1 VNVRLLI
8 DSVVRQTMV
17 LVAELATSGG
27 LRAPLSHVAG
37 QAFLEL
43 ARELENQGVGK
54 KVSADMFGM
63 ALRTYQRRTQRLSQS
78 LTDRG
83 RSLWEATLEFIEQG
97 GVVQRDDI
105 LKRFRHDDEPSLRG
119 VLRDLTDSGLVFSSG
134 SGSSLAFR
142 AATKDEVRSLRRGG
156 DSLGLEAFV
165 WSSIYR
171 AGDVSADELAAR
183 TSLSLAELSPIVD
196 SLVASG
202 KVERVAQGDA
212 ERLRSASLVLGFDD
226 PAGWESSVLDH
237 FSALVQ
243 TVIRKLSVD
252 QRAKQSDELGGS
264 TYHFELWRGHPF
276 ESEVLGELARFRE
289 RMSALRGKLDEYNR
303 AQPGQKPKLR
313 VVAYYG
319 QSTVEED
326 DEDGTSSDVG

>member
-1 VNVRLLI
+1 MNVRLLI

-78 LTDRG
+78 QTDRG
-83 RSLWEATLEFIEQG
+83 RSLWEATLEFIEQS
-97 GVVQRDDI
+97 GVVRRDEI
-105 LKRFRHDDEPSLRG
+105 LRRFRHDDEASLRG

-134 SGSSLAFR
+134 AGSSVAFR
-142 AATKDEVRSLRRGG
+142 AATKDEVSTLRRGG

-165 WSSIYR
+165 WSTIYR
-171 AGDVSADELAAR
+171 EGDLTLDELAQR
-183 TSLSLAELSPIVD
+183 TSLGASELAAVVENLI
-196 SLVASG
+196 ASG
-202 KVERVAQGDA
+202 KVERHGDPA
-212 ERLRSASLVLGFDD
+212 RLRSSQLVLGFDD

-237 FSALVQ
+237 FTALVQ
-243 TVIRKLSVD
+243 TVVRKLSLD
-252 QRAKQSDELGGS
+252 QRATRGDEIGGS

-276 ESEVLGELARFRE
+276 ESEVLGELSRFRE
-289 RMSALRGKLDEYNR
+289 RMSALRSKLDDYNR
-303 AQPGQKPKLR
+303 SQRGEQRKLQ

-319 QSTVEED
+319 QSTVEEEDD
-326 DEDGTSSDVG
+326 DEGTSSDVG

>member
-1 VNVRLLI
+1 
-8 DSVVRQTMV
+8 MV

-78 LTDRG
+78 RTDRG
-83 RSLWEATLEFIEQG
+83 RSLWEATLDFIEQS
-97 GVVQRDDI
+97 GVVRRDDI
-105 LKRFRHDDEPSLRG
+105 LKRFRHDDEQSLRG

-134 SGSSLAFR
+134 SGSALAFR
-142 AATKDEVRSLRRGG
+142 AATKDEVKTLRRSG
-156 DSLGLEAFV
+156 DSLGREAFV
-165 WSSIYR
+165 WSTIYR
-171 AGDVSADELAAR
+171 EGPLAIEPLAAR
-183 TSLSLAELSPIVD
+183 TALTPSDLTPLIDELI
-196 SLVASG
+196 ASG
-202 KVERVAQGDA
+202 KIERDG
-212 ERLRSASLVLGFDD
+212 EELRSTELVLGFDD

-237 FSALVQ
+237 FTALVQ
-243 TVIRKLSVD
+243 TVMRKLSVD
-252 QRAKQSDELGGS
+252 QRAKRHDEVGGS

-303 AQPGQKPKLR
+303 AQARRPSLR

-319 QSTVEED
+319 QSAVEED
-326 DEDGTSSDVG
+326 DEAETSSDVG

>member
-1 VNVRLLI
+1 
-8 DSVVRQTMV
+8 MV

-78 LTDRG
+78 RTDRG
-83 RSLWEATLEFIEQG
+83 RSLWEATLEYIEQN
-97 GVVQRDDI
+97 GVVQRDQI
-105 LKRFRHDDEPSLRG
+105 LQRFRHDDEPSLRG

-134 SGSSLAFR
+134 TGSSQAFR
-142 AATKDEVRSLRRGG
+142 AATKDEVSKFRRGS
-156 DSLGLEAFV
+156 DGLSTEAFV
-165 WSSIYR
+165 WSTIFR
-171 AGDVSADELAAR
+171 EPDMALEQ
-183 TSLSLAELSPIVD
+183 LAERTALPIAELEPILEN
-196 SLVASG
+196 LVATG
-202 KVERVAQGDA
+202 KVTRTEGT
-212 ERLRSASLVLGFDD
+212 LRSSELVLGFDD

-237 FSALVQ
+237 FTALVQ
-243 TVIRKLSVD
+243 TIVRKLSVD
-252 QRAKQSDELGGS
+252 QRAKRGDELGGS

-289 RMSALRGKLDEYNR
+289 RMSALRSKLDDYNR
-303 AQPGQKPKLR
+303 TQPAARSKLR

-326 DEDGTSSDVG
+326 DEPEQNTDLG